1 MCDVKVVDEN
11 GQELAPGELGELWV
25 RGPNVV
31 KGYWRQPEATVAAFT
46 DGWFHTGD
54 VGRMDEQG
62 FIYLVDR
69 LKDMIIR
76 GGENVYCAEVEAA
89 LSEHPA
95 VVSACV
101 FGLPD
106 DVLGEQVA
114 AAVEIHP
121 SAAVTEQALREFVA
135 QRLAAYKVPARI
147 WMRAEPLPTGAT
159 GKVLKKEIKAYYA
172 SNTV

>member
-1 MCDVKVVDEN
+1 M
-11 GQELAPGELGELWV
+11 
-25 RGPNVV
+25 V
-31 KGYWRQPEATVAAFT
+31 KGYWKRPEATEASFT

-54 VGRMDEQG
+54 IGKIDDQG

-95 VVSACV
+95 VVTACV

-106 DVLGEQVA
+106 KLLGERVGA
-114 AAVEIHP
+114 AAQVSP
-121 SAAVTEQALREFVA
+121 TESVSEVALREFVA
-135 QRLAAYKVPARI
+135 ERLATYKVPARI
-147 WMRAEPLPTGAT
+147 WTRTEELPTGAT
-159 GKVLKKEIKAYYA
+159 GKVLKKEVKAHY
-172 SNTV
+172 SKQC